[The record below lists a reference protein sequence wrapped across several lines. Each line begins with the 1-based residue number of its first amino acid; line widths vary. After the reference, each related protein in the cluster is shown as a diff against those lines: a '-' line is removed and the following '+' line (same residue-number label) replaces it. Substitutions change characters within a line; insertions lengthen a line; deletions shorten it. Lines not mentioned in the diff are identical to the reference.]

1 MIKHANILVFAAA
14 LLLASCGAPS
24 RSVVKSEGQA
34 AEASAFDYAHTLN
47 LNDFKGQT
55 HLAFMHDAVRPAMVE
70 LATDGYEVCSPADV
84 QTAYDASNKKVQ
96 GKITKNFGGIANVK
110 KIVKAMQGTTV
121 TLATLPQE
129 IRKVDAKASIYDM
142 ANFIGLACGGGVRI
156 NYDENNYGLN
166 VHYDVTEERSG
177 RSYGVGPTRG
187 ANDASDKEYLT
198 DLQAYVTA
206 NQENLGEFYKTMF
219 QSLLNS
225 DASNIG
231 KIEEEGQTLITDF
244 LSVFT
249 AEQARN
255 LMDDEVTPHWD
266 AALMEVTL
274 LAAFH
279 AGQDEIKLYYNDPQT
294 QKTSFTNKTRKQTP
308 CEVPEKM
315 QAATLADYWQFSRNI
330 TDPKNCKRSG
340 INITKREFRQL
351 GEDLTTYMTENHPE
365 VVAQLRTATGM
376 RATETNVLKGLSY
389 VLVSDKAPR
398 SYTATKVRAITSAWT
413 EFLGTITEE
422 SASITEWIESK

>member
-1 MIKHANILVFAAA
+1 MFKTSQLSFVVAS
-14 LLLASCGAPS
+14 LLLASCGSPN

-34 AEASAFDYAHTLN
+34 AEAAAFDYAHTLT
-47 LNDFKGQT
+47 LNDYKGQT
-55 HLAFMHDAVRPAMVE
+55 HLAFMQDAVRPAMVE
-70 LATDGYEVCSPADV
+70 LATNGYEVCAPDEV
-84 QTAYDASNKKVQ
+84 QAAFDASNKKVQ
-96 GKITKNFGGIANVK
+96 GKVTRNFGGIANVK
-110 KIVKAMQGTTV
+110 KIVKALQGTTV

-177 RSYGVGPTRG
+177 RSFGVGPTRG

-198 DLQAYVTA
+198 DLQAYVTG
-206 NQENLGEFYKTMF
+206 NQENLGEFYKTLF

-225 DASNIG
+225 DSANIT
-231 KIEEEGQTLITDF
+231 KIEDEGQTVITDF

-255 LMDDEVTPHWD
+255 LMDDEVSPHWD
-266 AALMEVTL
+266 AALLEVTL

-279 AGQDEIKLYYNDPQT
+279 AGQEEIKLYYNDPQT
-294 QKTSFTNKTRKQTP
+294 QKTSFTSQTRKQTP
-308 CEVPEKM
+308 CEVPEKL
-315 QAATLADYWQFSRNI
+315 QTATLADYWQFSRNI

-351 GEDLTTYMTENHPE
+351 GEDLTAYMTENHPE
-365 VVAQLRTATGM
+365 VVTKLRTATGM

-389 VLVSDKAPR
+389 VIVSDKTPR
-398 SYTATKVRAITSAWT
+398 SFTAAKVRSIASAWT
-413 EFLGTITEE
+413 AFLGTVTEE
-422 SASITEWIESK
+422 SVAITEWIENK